1 MDKRSYALRKL
12 YAEYCKQSLWQVR
25 HVRDGTYFS
34 VIAFVSKH
42 LIVLAR
48 KRDFTLEVCEITE
61 GDYNET
67 FILRTACILKLRS
80 LHPSTRVWFH
90 THNRTPFGSNVST
103 PALHSNRLPFRS
115 SPADAIFGFEISLR
129 RHGRRSGS
137 ELHRLAFWVPSSVVA
152 KVRGGNYE
160 AFPRPAQAWAEESA
174 AWHARVSLSARQS
187 DQRHFH
193 DPSCFTLVAM
203 RPSIDSVA
211 RVQR

>member
-1 MDKRSYALRKL
+1 MGPYLILIVSYKSRLGLARRI
-12 YAEYCKQSLWQVR
+12 YFAEWTKGRMRCVSCMR
-25 HVRDGTYFS
+25 NTFGTAP

-42 LIVLAR
+42 LIFLAR
-48 KRDFTLEVCEITE
+48 ERDFAL
-61 GDYNET
+61 D
-67 FILRTACILKLRS
+67 LRS

-115 SPADAIFGFEISLR
+115 SPADAILGFEISLR

-174 AWHARVSLSARQS
+174 ARHARVGLSAGQS
-187 DQRHFH
+187 DQRHLH
-193 DPSCFTLVAM
+193 DLS
-203 RPSIDSVA
+203 
-211 RVQR
+211 